1 MSNYFSQLPDFE
13 YVSRLPDSRISDYIP
28 VKNLFKKGKLRE
40 DIIEQ
45 TAVFTKYKIK
55 GDDRP
60 DNVAQELYGDPDL
73 DWVIL
78 ASNNILNV
86 YDEWPMTQRN
96 FENYLLEKY
105 GTYEQMNAVHH
116 YETTEVKD
124 SLGKLILPAGKVVD
138 SSFIISYYDDGSYY
152 TNDSNILGLNV
163 VNISNPIIGI
173 TNYEYESKKNDEKSS
188 IYLLKQSY
196 LQQFLNDMRS
206 IMLYGRSS
214 EYISD
219 KLIRTENTKTVNP
232 Q

>member
-13 YVSRLPDSRISDYIP
+13 YVSRLPDARISDYIS

-60 DNVAQELYGDPDL
+60 DNVAQELYGNPDL
-73 DWVIL
+73 DWVVL

-105 GTYEQMNAVHH
+105 GTYEEMNAVHH
-116 YETTEVKD
+116 YETTEVKNTQ
-124 SLGKLILPAGKVVD
+124 GAVITAAGLQVD
-138 SSFIISYYDDGSYY
+138 SDFSVTYYDALEEGYNTKYPVTS
-152 TNDSNILGLNV
+152 V
-163 VNISNPIIGI
+163 
-173 TNYEYESKKNDEKSS
+173 TNYDFEQKIQDDRRNIFTLKPRYLNIAKDDLKEMMEYKKGSTQYKSKT
-188 IYLLKQSY
+188 LKTAD
-196 LQQFLNDMRS
+196 N
-206 IMLYGRSS
+206 
-214 EYISD
+214 
-219 KLIRTENTKTVNP
+219 IRLFT
-232 Q
+232 

>member
-13 YVSRLPDSRISDYIP
+13 YVSRLPDARISDYIS

-86 YDEWPMTQRN
+86 YNEWPMTQRN

-116 YETTEVKD
+116 YETTEVKNKQ
-124 SLGKLILPAGKVVD
+124 GAVITAAGLQVD
-138 SSFIISYYDDGSYY
+138 SDFSVTYYDALEEGYNTKYPVTS
-152 TNDSNILGLNV
+152 V
-163 VNISNPIIGI
+163 
-173 TNYEYESKKNDEKSS
+173 TNYDFEQKIQDDRRNIFILKPRYLNIAKDDLKEMMEYKKGSTQYKSKT
-188 IYLLKQSY
+188 LKTAD
-196 LQQFLNDMRS
+196 N
-206 IMLYGRSS
+206 
-214 EYISD
+214 
-219 KLIRTENTKTVNP
+219 IRLFT
-232 Q
+232 

>member
-13 YVSRLPDSRISDYIP
+13 YVSRLPDPRISDYIP
-28 VKNLFKKGKLRE
+28 VKNLFMRGKLRE
-40 DIIEQ
+40 DIFQ
-45 TAVFTKYKIK
+45 DASVFTKYKIK

-86 YDEWPMTQRN
+86 YNEWPMTQRN

-116 YETTEVKD
+116 YETTEVKNKQ
-124 SLGKLILPAGKVVD
+124 GAVITTAGLQVD
-138 SSFIISYYDDGSYY
+138 SDFSVTYYDALEEGYNTKYPVTS
-152 TNDSNILGLNV
+152 V
-163 VNISNPIIGI
+163 
-173 TNYEYESKKNDEKSS
+173 TNYDFEQKIQDDRRNIFTLKPRYLNIVKDDLKEMMEYKKGSTQYKSKT
-188 IYLLKQSY
+188 LKTAD
-196 LQQFLNDMRS
+196 N
-206 IMLYGRSS
+206 
-214 EYISD
+214 
-219 KLIRTENTKTVNP
+219 IRLF

>member
-13 YVSRLPDSRISDYIP
+13 YVSRLPDARISDYIP

-116 YETTEVKD
+116 YETTEVKNKQ
-124 SLGKLILPAGKVVD
+124 GAVITAAGLQVD
-138 SSFIISYYDDGSYY
+138 SDFSVTYYDALEEGYNTKYPVTS
-152 TNDSNILGLNV
+152 V
-163 VNISNPIIGI
+163 
-173 TNYEYESKKNDEKSS
+173 TNYDFEQKIQDDRRNIFILKPRYLNIVKDDLKEMMEYKKGSTQYKSKT
-188 IYLLKQSY
+188 LKTAD
-196 LQQFLNDMRS
+196 N
-206 IMLYGRSS
+206 
-214 EYISD
+214 
-219 KLIRTENTKTVNP
+219 IRLFT
-232 Q
+232 

>member
-13 YVSRLPDSRISDYIP
+13 YVSRLPDARISDYIP

-105 GTYEQMNAVHH
+105 GTYEEMNAVHH
-116 YETTEVKD
+116 YETTEVKNTQ
-124 SLGKLILPAGKVVD
+124 GAVITAAGLQVD
-138 SSFIISYYDDGSYY
+138 SDFSVTYYDALEEGYNTKYPVTS
-152 TNDSNILGLNV
+152 V
-163 VNISNPIIGI
+163 
-173 TNYEYESKKNDEKSS
+173 TNYDFEQKIQDDRRNIFTLKPRYLNIAKDDLKEMMEYKKGSTQYKSKT
-188 IYLLKQSY
+188 LKTAD
-196 LQQFLNDMRS
+196 N
-206 IMLYGRSS
+206 
-214 EYISD
+214 
-219 KLIRTENTKTVNP
+219 IRLFT
-232 Q
+232 

>member
-13 YVSRLPDSRISDYIP
+13 YVSRLPDARISDYIP

-60 DNVAQELYGDPDL
+60 DNVAQELYGNPDL

-116 YETTEVKD
+116 YETTEVKNKQ
-124 SLGKLILPAGKVVD
+124 GAVITAAGLQVD
-138 SSFIISYYDDGSYY
+138 SDFSVTYYDALEEGYNTKYPVTS
-152 TNDSNILGLNV
+152 V
-163 VNISNPIIGI
+163 
-173 TNYEYESKKNDEKSS
+173 TNYDFEQKIQDDRRNIFTLKPRYLNIAKDDLKEMMEYKKGSTQYKSKT
-188 IYLLKQSY
+188 LKTAD
-196 LQQFLNDMRS
+196 N
-206 IMLYGRSS
+206 
-214 EYISD
+214 
-219 KLIRTENTKTVNP
+219 IRLF

>member
-13 YVSRLPDSRISDYIP
+13 YVSRLPDARISDYIP

-73 DWVIL
+73 DWVVL

-105 GTYEQMNAVHH
+105 GTYEEMNAVHH
-116 YETTEVKD
+116 YETTEVKNTQ
-124 SLGKLILPAGKVVD
+124 GAVITAAGLQVD
-138 SSFIISYYDDGSYY
+138 SDFSVTYYDALEEGYNTKYPVTS
-152 TNDSNILGLNV
+152 V
-163 VNISNPIIGI
+163 
-173 TNYEYESKKNDEKSS
+173 TNYDFEQKIQDDRRNIFTLKPRYLNIAKDDLKEMMEYKKGSTQYKSKT
-188 IYLLKQSY
+188 LKTAD
-196 LQQFLNDMRS
+196 N
-206 IMLYGRSS
+206 
-214 EYISD
+214 
-219 KLIRTENTKTVNP
+219 IRLFT
-232 Q
+232 

>member
-13 YVSRLPDSRISDYIP
+13 YVSRLPDARISDYIT

-60 DNVAQELYGDPDL
+60 DNVAQELYGNPDL
-73 DWVIL
+73 DWVVL

-86 YDEWPMTQRN
+86 YNEWPMTQRN

-105 GTYEQMNAVHH
+105 GTYEEMNTVHH
-116 YETTEVKD
+116 YETTEVKNTQ
-124 SLGKLILPAGKVVD
+124 GAVITAAGLQVD
-138 SSFIISYYDDGSYY
+138 SDFSVTYYDALEEGYNTKYPVTS
-152 TNDSNILGLNV
+152 V
-163 VNISNPIIGI
+163 
-173 TNYEYESKKNDEKSS
+173 TNYDFEQKIQDDRRNIFTLKPRYLNIAKDDLKEMMEYKKGSTQYKSRT
-188 IYLLKQSY
+188 LKTAD
-196 LQQFLNDMRS
+196 N
-206 IMLYGRSS
+206 
-214 EYISD
+214 
-219 KLIRTENTKTVNP
+219 IRLF

>member
-13 YVSRLPDSRISDYIP
+13 YVSRLPDARISDYIS

-73 DWVIL
+73 DWVVL

-105 GTYEQMNAVHH
+105 GTYEEMNAVHH
-116 YETTEVKD
+116 YETTEVKNTQ
-124 SLGKLILPAGKVVD
+124 GAVITAAGLQVD
-138 SSFIISYYDDGSYY
+138 SDFSVTYYDALEEGYNTKYPVTS
-152 TNDSNILGLNV
+152 V
-163 VNISNPIIGI
+163 
-173 TNYEYESKKNDEKSS
+173 TNYDFEQKIQDDRRNIFTLKPRYLNIAKDDLKEMMEYKKGSTQYKSKT
-188 IYLLKQSY
+188 LKTAD
-196 LQQFLNDMRS
+196 N
-206 IMLYGRSS
+206 
-214 EYISD
+214 
-219 KLIRTENTKTVNP
+219 IRLF